1 MEEIPQNLV
10 MDIHW
15 IHDKVTFP
23 HWKDI
28 RQNIHVHS
36 LYWIQ
41 EGKESFAQTSRS
53 IRSRRTCC
61 SICGRDCPW
70 R

>member
-15 IHDKVTFP
+15 IHDKTTFP

-28 RQNIHVHS
+28 RQNRHVHS

-41 EGKESFAQTSRS
+41 EGRE
-53 IRSRRTCC
+53 C
-61 SICGRDCPW
+61 SG
-70 R
+70 